1 MRNLLKSFWV
11 VHGLEHG
18 SPMSSKMVQPLMET
32 VYLLFVSSLFFV
44 FSPVAAIKK
53 TIETQRF
60 KSLGGGS

>member
-11 VHGLEHG
+11 VHGPEHS

-32 VYLLFVSSLFFV
+32 VTVLFVSW
-44 FSPVAAIKK
+44 PVAAIKK

-60 KSLGGGS
+60 KSVGGDS